1 MTTTAKIGAFFLVVL
16 GLLAFLIMKIEDIPF
31 GKKARTVTAE
41 VQFKDV
47 AGLDDK
53 SAVRIAG
60 VRVGKVDGIRLLP
73 DGSAVARIALEK
85 DVELREGAWGQIRN
99 MGLLGDKYVELF
111 PGRPDGARLGPGV
124 RIPGTVPTG
133 FDDLTKL
140 AGEIGKDV
148 KDLTGAL
155 SSSMGGDQGAAKLNR
170 IVDNIGALAEAL
182 RELVEANRDNVD
194 STMGNLKLFAAEI
207 RETLARVDRILDENR
222 TGVRGTVGNLD
233 TVTEKLK
240 TTADNLNSI
249 TTKIDS
255 GNGTIGKLL
264 NSEET
269 HQNLNDALQAV
280 KGGVESL
287 NTTLTRINRIELD
300 LGFRGEYTTRDAG
313 GRAYFT
319 LDVVPRENKF
329 YRLEIGSGRRRD
341 TTETTTVQLPDG
353 STATTLKTTQAFTDE
368 FSLSAQMG
376 YRKNNTQV
384 RAGLFDWYGGVG
396 IDQFFFQDRVL
407 VGAETSDFSRPGLRT
422 RMKLTGRWQATPI
435 LFVTGGVDQALNPG
449 LRTPFIGAGI
459 RWRDEDIKS
468 VLGALPLL
476 K

>member
-16 GLLAFLIMKIEDIPF
+16 GLLAVLIMKIEDLQL
-31 GKKARTVTAE
+31 GKQARTMTAE

-73 DGSAVARIALEK
+73 DGTAVARIALERE
-85 DVELREGAWGQIRN
+85 VELHEGAWGQIRN

-111 PGRPDGARLGPGV
+111 PGRPDAARLGPGV
-124 RIPGTVPTG
+124 RIPGVVPTG
-133 FDDLTKL
+133 FDELTKL
-140 AGEIGKDV
+140 AGDIGKDV
-148 KDLTGAL
+148 KNLTGAL
-155 SSSMGGDQGAAKLNR
+155 SSSMGGEEGAAKLNR

-182 RELVEANRDNVD
+182 RKLVEANRDNVD
-194 STMGNLKLFAAEI
+194 ATMGNLKLFAAEI
-207 RETLARVDRILDENR
+207 RETLVRVDRILDENR
-222 TGVRGTVGNLD
+222 IGVRDTVGNLD
-233 TVTEKLK
+233 TVTGKLK

-249 TTKIDS
+249 TAKIDS
-255 GNGTIGKLL
+255 GNGTFGKLL

-280 KGGVESL
+280 KGGVDSL
-287 NTTLTRINRIELD
+287 NTTLTRINRIEFD
-300 LGFRGEYTTRDAG
+300 LGFRGEFTTRDQG

-329 YRLEIGSGRRRD
+329 YRLEVGSGRRRD
-341 TTETTTVQLPDG
+341 STETTTVLLPDG
-353 STATTLKTTQAFTDE
+353 STATTVKQIQTQTDDFT
-368 FSLSAQMG
+368 LSAQMG
-376 YRKNNTQV
+376 MRKGNTQL

-396 IDQFFFQDRVL
+396 IDQFFFRDRLL
-407 VGAETSDFSRPGLRT
+407 VGGEASDFSRPGLRT
-422 RMKLTGRWQATPI
+422 RVKLTGRWQATPI
-435 LFVTGGVDQALNPG
+435 VFVTGGVDQTFNPG

-459 RWRDEDIKS
+459 RWRDEDVKS
-468 VLGALPLL
+468 IMGALPLL

>member
-1 MTTTAKIGAFFLVVL
+1 
-16 GLLAFLIMKIEDIPF
+16 
-31 GKKARTVTAE
+31 
-41 VQFKDV
+41 
-47 AGLDDK
+47 
-53 SAVRIAG
+53 
-60 VRVGKVDGIRLLP
+60 
-73 DGSAVARIALEK
+73 
-85 DVELREGAWGQIRN
+85 
-99 MGLLGDKYVELF
+99 
-111 PGRPDGARLGPGV
+111 V
-124 RIPGTVPTG
+124 RIPGAVPTG

-140 AGEIGKDV
+140 AGDIGKDV
-148 KDLTGAL
+148 KELTGAL

-182 RELVEANRDNVD
+182 RQLVEANRDNVD

-222 TGVRGTVGNLD
+222 NGVRDTVGNLD
-233 TVTEKLK
+233 TVTGKLK

-249 TTKIDS
+249 TAKIDS

-287 NTTLTRINRIELD
+287 NTTLSRINRVEFD
-300 LGFRGEYTTRDAG
+300 LGFRGEFTTRDQG

-319 LDVVPRENKF
+319 LDVLPRENKF
-329 YRLEIGSGRRRD
+329 YRLEVGSGRRRD
-341 TTETTTVQLPDG
+341 TTETTTVLLPDG
-353 STATTLKTTQAFTDE
+353 STATTVKQIQTNTDDFT
-368 FSLSAQMG
+368 LSAQMG
-376 YRKNNTQV
+376 YRKGNTQL

-396 IDQFFFQDRVL
+396 VDQFFLQDRLL
-407 VGAETSDFSRPGLRT
+407 VGAEGSDFSRPGLRA
-422 RMKLTGRWQATPI
+422 RVKLTGRWQATPI
-435 LFVTGGVDQALNPG
+435 IFVTGGVDQTLNPG

-459 RWRDEDIKS
+459 RWRDEDVKS